1 MDEDIDLRD
10 FNGRCRLFPLPGT
23 NTVIREFSEQYG
35 IPFEASRGGAET
47 MYPEY
52 QKKLKQMTIPRPK
65 VFDVKFAREHPKET
79 KP

>member
-1 MDEDIDLRD
+1 
-10 FNGRCRLFPLPGT
+10 
-23 NTVIREFSEQYG
+23 VIREFSEQYG

-52 QKKLKQMTIPRPK
+52 QKKLKQMTIPRAR
-65 VFDVKFAREHPKET
+65 VFDVKFAREHPKES